1 MSTDLYAILSEPF
14 PREMERTVSKSGR
27 SLTYLPISEVIARLN
42 KVIGVGNWSSEIVS
56 IGRDATDLDW
66 VIAHVRLTA
75 TVNGEVITKDGVGG
89 QQVKY
94 TKAGKVLDLG
104 DEFKGA
110 MSDALKKAAQQLG
123 VGLYLARD
131 DAAMEI
137 EDALNAPA
145 PIADPAVEVLF
156 DQLVSLSKDLDEAGR
171 AALEDFWIEYADG
184 EPKPTRA
191 TAKVADLEALIAEA
205 TRLTLGGDFVDDP
218 AKGSAARCG
227 RPTNPPRVPVTIVHR
242 HMAAVP
248 AQVQVQPH
256 RQVGGSAD

>member
-1 MSTDLYAILSEPF
+1 MSTETYTALSEPF

-27 SLTYLPISEVIARLN
+27 SLTYIPISEVIARLN
-42 KVIGVGNWSSEIVS
+42 KVLGLGNWSSEIIS

-75 TVNGEVITKDGVGG
+75 TVNGVTITKDGVGG

-131 DAAMEI
+131 DAAMEA
-137 EDALNAPA
+137 EDALYAP
-145 PIADPAVEVLF
+145 PSIIDELF
-156 DQLVSLSKDLDEAGR
+156 DRLVALSKSLDDAGR
-171 AALEDFWIEYADG
+171 AALEDFWIEYGDG
-184 EPKPTRA
+184 DPKPTRA
-191 TAKVADLEALIAEA
+191 TAKVEDLEALIAEA
-205 TRLTLGGDFVDDP
+205 TRLTLGGDFTDAP
-218 AKGSAARCG
+218 A
-227 RPTNPPRVPVTIVHR
+227 
-242 HMAAVP
+242 
-248 AQVQVQPH
+248 
-256 RQVGGSAD
+256 